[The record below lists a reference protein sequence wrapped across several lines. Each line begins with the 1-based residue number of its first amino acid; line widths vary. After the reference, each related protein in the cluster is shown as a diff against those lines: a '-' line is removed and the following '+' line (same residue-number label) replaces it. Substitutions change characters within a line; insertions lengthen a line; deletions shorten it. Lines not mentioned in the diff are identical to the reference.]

1 LRVFILLTEGNKPA
15 GGPAYSFPGAEG
27 RVHWPMELGEGLG
40 RAGAFNA
47 FLRMGF
53 LPELASPASLPLPG
67 PNDLVLVC
75 ASGGLNEAET
85 TALERWMGAGGV
97 VVASGIS
104 AAWARFLAGATLESR
119 RETNPHAGMA
129 YLLEGRTAEL
139 VAPPRWPFFH
149 LKSAAAADL
158 VRVGCVATIHGER
171 QTPSRALVTAHPE
184 SPAAIRSGQFVL
196 LNGSPFAAFQAWLQ
210 GQEDLEPWLAW
221 RHRLFWLDELVAFL
235 REVLVRCKALP
246 QQPSGPG
253 IAGLGETT
261 VVLRHDLDHS
271 RDTTYLELED
281 TANVPGVHAI
291 LKDRNTAFWREKL
304 RASSAHES
312 AFHYNTAHFS
322 RMGNILRREVLR
334 LAPKPYLP
342 AKSAIAGNG
351 LLRQVRWA
359 KRTGI
364 GTETLHRHLSFIYYP
379 EYIDA
384 LDAVFRNEPVVLGGS
399 SFCRG
404 QVLRWG
410 VDRADG
416 ARGSYADFPDAQ
428 FPYWFPFRLAHAGD
442 GGRLLRGWETASLM
456 EVEPGMLEQ
465 WLNYRIA
472 GLPQRVLVLNY
483 HPAHANRS
491 NFTEGGCVVWFRE
504 VLDLLRSSGVKVMTM
519 RDVFETFDLAVTRKQ
534 GVHEAT

>member
-1 LRVFILLTEGNKPA
+1 MRVFILLTEGSKSP
-15 GGPAYSFPGAEG
+15 GGAVYSFPGAKG

-40 RAGAFNA
+40 RAGACNA

-53 LPELASPASLPLPG
+53 LPELAFPASFPLPR
-67 PNDLVLVC
+67 PNDLLLVC
-75 ASGGLNEAET
+75 ESGGLNDTEAG
-85 TALERWMGAGGV
+85 ALEKWMGAGGV
-97 VVASGIS
+97 IVASGMS
-104 AAWARFLAGATLESR
+104 EAWSRFLGRAVLRPR
-119 RETNPHAGMA
+119 RETNPYAGLA

-139 VAPPRWPFFH
+139 MAPPRWSFFR
-149 LKSAAAADL
+149 LDSAAAGL
-158 VRVGCVATIHGER
+158 VRIGCVATIHGER
-171 QTPSRALVTAHPE
+171 QTPSRALVTAHVE

-210 GQEDLEPWLAW
+210 GQEVLEPWLAW

-235 REVLVRCKALP
+235 RDVLVGCKVLP
-246 QQPSGPG
+246 QQPIGPG
-253 IAGLGETT
+253 IAGLEETT

-271 RDTTYLELED
+271 RDTTYLELES
-281 TANVPGVHAI
+281 AAKVPGVHAI
-291 LKDRNTAFWREKL
+291 LKDSNSAFWREKL

-312 AFHYNTAHFS
+312 AFHYNTAYYS
-322 RMGNILRREVLR
+322 RIANLLRRKVLR
-334 LAPKPYLP
+334 LPPKSYLP
-342 AKSAIAGNG
+342 AKREIAGNG

-359 KRTGI
+359 NRAGI

-384 LDAVFRNEPVVLGGS
+384 LDAVFSNEPTVLGGS

-404 QVLRWG
+404 QALRWG

-504 VLDLLRSSGVKVMTM
+504 VLDLLEARGANVMTL
-519 RDVFETFDLAVTRKQ
+519 REVFEKLNHAVARKP
-534 GVHEAT
+534 GVS